1 MAGAMSD
8 HELADGRLRARIELL
23 SHADLVRF
31 AMFSIT
37 ATRQGRDADA
47 LKSFADKLIVGHM
60 PLAYHDLLA
69 SVLASPDLLSKIIA
83 HLGTRDGGA
92 HAALTCKTWRSAW
105 NAVVAM
111 RKALGRAQWYCGP
124 PPFGFTT
131 AQPTEGHYAPHAP
144 DIWVPAFAM
153 ASKDSILYVFGEQ
166 IAALHVDNL
175 RLDASHSHARYFPA
189 PPGDVAVSEAY
200 SDGVFAASTDQTIV
214 VDVVMVDSAVYV
226 LTNRSLLKFD
236 GSELS
241 SMTLAAEL
249 TSADMRKAS
258 STTDELYSTE
268 PGSFGCEQIAFS
280 LAWSGDTLFLL
291 LRFVDR
297 VQSSDARPNNHARH
311 ATVVSVDSELL
322 EAHEVPL
329 PGSID
334 LPLKLAATGTTL
346 ILGASAKRRT
356 QNDLF
361 PLGVGAE
368 LYVLTHQGGV
378 LRRIR
383 IDEPNEVML
392 SLGMSSCEQYFVL
405 GTWPYTERGQPHAM
419 PKLRLFTQDGVCCS
433 TLTIA
438 RRFFY
443 VHYMLV
449 TADAVHIGHGMKL
462 QGEGILRV
470 PLEAGLSNAE
480 RKSLRGLQDLDLEL
494 TSFEILEEEQEEEG
508 YDSDEEGEEQGS
520 DDDDDDDDDDDEVY
534 EDDTEVEEY

>member
-1 MAGAMSD
+1 
-8 HELADGRLRARIELL
+8 
-23 SHADLVRF
+23 
-31 AMFSIT
+31 
-37 ATRQGRDADA
+37 
-47 LKSFADKLIVGHM
+47 
-60 PLAYHDLLA
+60 
-69 SVLASPDLLSKIIA
+69 
-83 HLGTRDGGA
+83 
-92 HAALTCKTWRSAW
+92 
-105 NAVVAM
+105 
-111 RKALGRAQWYCGP
+111 
-124 PPFGFTT
+124 
-131 AQPTEGHYAPHAP
+131 
-144 DIWVPAFAM
+144 
-153 ASKDSILYVFGEQ
+153 
-166 IAALHVDNL
+166 
-175 RLDASHSHARYFPA
+175 
-189 PPGDVAVSEAY
+189 
-200 SDGVFAASTDQTIV
+200 
-214 VDVVMVDSAVYV
+214 
-226 LTNRSLLKFD
+226 
-236 GSELS
+236 
-241 SMTLAAEL
+241 
-249 TSADMRKAS
+249 
-258 STTDELYSTE
+258 
-268 PGSFGCEQIAFS
+268 
-280 LAWSGDTLFLL
+280 
-291 LRFVDR
+291 
-297 VQSSDARPNNHARH
+297 
-311 ATVVSVDSELL
+311 VVSVDSELL